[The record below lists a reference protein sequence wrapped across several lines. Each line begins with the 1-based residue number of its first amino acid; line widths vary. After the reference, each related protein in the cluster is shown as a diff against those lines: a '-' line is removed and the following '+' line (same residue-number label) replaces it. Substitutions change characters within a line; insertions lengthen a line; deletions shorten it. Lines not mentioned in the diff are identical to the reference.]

1 LLLVVGTLIYLPMLY
16 LFFELPKIIINDAL
30 KPDAGSF
37 PREILGTS
45 FDQIGFLLLLCAALL
60 VLMLIT
66 AGTRYY
72 LSVHKGVLS
81 EVMLRR

>member
-1 LLLVVGTLIYLPMLY
+1 MLY

-37 PREILGTS
+37 PREIFGTS